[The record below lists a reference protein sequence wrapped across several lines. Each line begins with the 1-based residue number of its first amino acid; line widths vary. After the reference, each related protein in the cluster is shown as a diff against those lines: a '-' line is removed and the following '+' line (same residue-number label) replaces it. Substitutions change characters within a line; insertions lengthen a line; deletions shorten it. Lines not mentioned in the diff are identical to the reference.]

1 MDDEDI
7 EWFEEVTELTEDQI
21 LKLKLTQR
29 KLKNYYTNNE

>member
-1 MDDEDI
+1 MDDENV
-7 EWFEEVTELTEDQI
+7 EWFEEATELTEDQI